1 MKKIVSL
8 ILAAILCMA
17 ITACRQTNSNVTN
30 PDNPDSSNP
39 VETSADR
46 RQIID
51 LAGNEVEIP
60 AAADIKRVV
69 IIAPPVMS
77 FVVETIPS
85 TEMIVGINSRSFST
99 SNTQIVEKV
108 FPNWQTADTS
118 FIDASFTVNKEALL
132 KLNPDII
139 FYYGNMQ
146 KQGLGEVAI
155 PSIDFRAESN
165 DPQDVSIA
173 WDNLLREIFDLPT
186 SGGQQAAW
194 DRTNE
199 KLGALLANQTE
210 EKTAL
215 CVFSNL
221 AGAITV
227 CGTNA
232 FDAYAQSFFEMAGI
246 RNAAVG
252 IDGTAEVSMEQI
264 YEWDPD
270 MIIVFQDVPA
280 KAIIGNSI
288 EGQDWSILTAW
299 KNGAV
304 YDVPRTTF
312 SWIVPSADAA
322 LTPLWLV
329 SKAYPDLF
337 SEQEMRTEIMEYY
350 KTNYGI
356 TLSDTDIDSILDYR
370 VAKGS

>member
-8 ILAAILCMA
+8 ILAVILCMA
-17 ITACRQTNSNVTN
+17 ITACGQTNSNMTTSN
-30 PDNPDSSNP
+30 NPDSSKS
-39 VETSADR
+39 VETSANH

-60 AAADIKRVV
+60 AAAEIKRVV

-77 FVVETIPS
+77 FVVETIPN
-85 TEMIVGINSRSFST
+85 TEQIVGFNPLSFINA
-99 SNTQIVEKV
+99 NTQIVEKV
-108 FPNWQTADTS
+108 FPNWQSVDAS
-118 FIDASFTVNKEALL
+118 FVDASFTVNKEALL
-132 KLNPDII
+132 KLEPDII
-139 FYYGNMQ
+139 FYYGNTQ
-146 KQGLGEVAI
+146 KQGLGEVSV
-155 PSIDFRAESN
+155 PSIDFRTASN
-165 DPQDVSIA
+165 DPREVSIA
-173 WDNLLREIFDLPT
+173 WDNLLREIFGLPT

-199 KLGALLANQTE
+199 KLAALLNNRE
-210 EKTAL
+210 KEKTAL
-215 CVFSNL
+215 CVFSNV
-221 AGAITV
+221 AGTVTV
-227 CGTNA
+227 CGTDA
-232 FDAYAQSFFEMAGI
+232 FDTYAQSFFEMAGI

-252 IDGTAEVSMEQI
+252 IDGTVEVSMEQI
-264 YEWDPD
+264 YEWNPD
-270 MIIVFQDVPA
+270 MIIVFQDAPA

-356 TLSDTDIDSILDYR
+356 TLSDNDVDSILDYR
-370 VAKGS
+370 EVKGS

>member
-8 ILAAILCMA
+8 ILAVILCMA
-17 ITACRQTNSNVTN
+17 ITACGQTNS
-30 PDNPDSSNP
+30 DNPESSKP
-39 VETSADR
+39 AETSADR

-85 TEMIVGINSRSFST
+85 TEQIVGFNPLSFMNA
-99 SNTQIVEKV
+99 NTQIVEKV
-108 FPNWQTADTS
+108 FPNWQAVDAS
-118 FIDASFTVNKEALL
+118 FIDASFTVSKEALL
-132 KLNPDII
+132 KLEPDII

-146 KQGLGEVAI
+146 KQGLGEVSV
-155 PSIDFRAESN
+155 PSIDFRTASN
-165 DPQDVSIA
+165 DPREVSIA
-173 WDNLLREIFDLPT
+173 WDNLLREIFELPT

-194 DRTNE
+194 DGTNE
-199 KLGALLANQTE
+199 KLAALLKNRE
-210 EKTAL
+210 KEKTAL
-215 CVFSNL
+215 CVFSNV
-221 AGAITV
+221 AGTVTV
-227 CGTNA
+227 CGTDA
-232 FDAYAQSFFEMAGI
+232 FDTYAQSFFEMAGI

-252 IDGTAEVSMEQI
+252 VDGTAEVSMEQI

-270 MIIVFQDVPA
+270 MIIVFQDAPA

-329 SKAYPDLF
+329 SKAYPNLF

-370 VAKGS
+370 EVKGS

>member
-8 ILAAILCMA
+8 IFAVILCLSVA
-17 ITACRQTNSNVTN
+17 ACGQTHSNVTN
-30 PDNPDSSNP
+30 PDNPDSSKP
-39 VETSADR
+39 IETSTDR
-46 RQIID
+46 RKIID

-77 FVVETIPS
+77 FVVETIPN
-85 TEMIVGINSRSFST
+85 TEMIVGINSRSFTT
-99 SNTQIVEKV
+99 SNTQVVEKV
-108 FPNWQTADTS
+108 FPNWQAVDTS
-118 FIDASFTVNKEALL
+118 FIDASFTVSKEALL
-132 KLNPDII
+132 KLDPDII

-155 PSIDFRAESN
+155 PSIDFRVASN
-165 DPQDVSIA
+165 DPQEVSIA
-173 WDNLLREIFDLPT
+173 WDNLLREIFELSP

-199 KLGALLANQTE
+199 KLKELLSNRTE

-221 AGAITV
+221 AGTVTV
-227 CGTNA
+227 CGTDA

-246 RNAAVG
+246 KNAAVG
-252 IDGTAEVSMEQI
+252 IEGTAEVSMEQI
-264 YEWDPD
+264 YEWNPN
-270 MIIVFQDVPA
+270 MIIVFQDAPA
-280 KAIIGNSI
+280 KAIMDNSI
-288 EGQDWSILTAW
+288 EGQDWSILDAW
-299 KNGAV
+299 KNGAI

-329 SKAYPDLF
+329 SKAYPELF
-337 SEQEMRTEIMEYY
+337 GEQEMRAEIAEYY
-350 KTNYGI
+350 QNNYGI
-356 TLSDTDIDSILDYR
+356 TLSENDIDSIFAYR
-370 VAKGS
+370 EVKGS